1 MDMGGTTRKC
11 HFAPNGGVLFNYGS
25 ITNTASSLSPQKD
38 AFQFW
43 AEMIKAGC
51 GRLAVAAPHYRHE
64 FDMMSSGNEE
74 YGVVWLLTQDG
85 QFIKTLS
92 FRDENW
98 GIVGNANGLMN
109 LSLEQR

>member
-1 MDMGGTTRKC
+1 
-11 HFAPNGGVLFNYGS
+11 
-25 ITNTASSLSPQKD
+25 
-38 AFQFW
+38 
-43 AEMIKAGC
+43 
-51 GRLAVAAPHYRHE
+51 
-64 FDMMSSGNEE
+64 MMSSGNEE

-98 GIVGNANGLMN
+98 ELLAMLMGPMN

>member
-1 MDMGGTTRKC
+1 M
-11 HFAPNGGVLFNYGS
+11 
-25 ITNTASSLSPQKD
+25 
-38 AFQFW
+38 
-43 AEMIKAGC
+43 
-51 GRLAVAAPHYRHE
+51 AAPHYRHE

-98 GIVGNANGLMN
+98 GIVGNANGPMN